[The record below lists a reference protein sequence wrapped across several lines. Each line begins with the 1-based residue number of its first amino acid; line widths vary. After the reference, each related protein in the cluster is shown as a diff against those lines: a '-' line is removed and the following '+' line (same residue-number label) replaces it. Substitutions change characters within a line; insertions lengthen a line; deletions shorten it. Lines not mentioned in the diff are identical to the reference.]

1 MKHIVIAS
9 AMLMIVSVIVVD
21 MLFMI
26 SVVNV
31 MDQVLQILSATAME
45 PFVIVME
52 NAVVNGNSMT
62 VESVTEQVISN
73 LSAIVSIIPEIVK
86 EPAAALKS
94 GMNVTNVN
102 FLVKVESTEKTDGVT
117 VKKQSVKIVTK
128 FAVEPKVLMNVNYA
142 ADQVSLIHSVIAKA
156 MLMDVMVFAVQA

>member
-1 MKHIVIAS
+1 M
-9 AMLMIVSVIVVD
+9 
-21 MLFMI
+21 
-26 SVVNV
+26 
-31 MDQVLQILSATAME
+31 
-45 PFVIVME
+45 
-52 NAVVNGNSMT
+52 
-62 VESVTEQVISN
+62 
-73 LSAIVSIIPEIVK
+73 
-86 EPAAALKS
+86 
-94 GMNVTNVN
+94 TNVL